1 MGKRDYLDEYKK
13 NSRDEYEETM
23 RRRNPA
29 VIAFILTLSTILVVG
44 IPSLFALSNIKNG
57 KVNEENPLFNTNWEL
72 IPEATVAENVKNNEA
87 EIASGITISEGDED
101 YTHIIG
107 TSADESVTI
116 GFAGDILF
124 DDNYAVGNNFKMKG
138 NSPYGVIGDS
148 LLDKMKTVD
157 IMMVNNEFPFSDR
170 GEPKEGKTYT
180 FRARTETVSILNEMG
195 VDIVG
200 LANNHCFDYG
210 ETALLDSF
218 DTLKNAGID
227 YVGAGHNLEEA
238 SHQVYYITDNG
249 MKLAFICATQIER
262 ISNPD
267 TRGATEDAAGVFRC
281 MDDTLLLERVRE
293 AREKGAFVIVFIHW
307 GTESTTEIDQH
318 QLRQAKEIVEAGAN
332 MIVGAHP
339 HVLQKIEFID
349 GVPVFYSLGNYIF
362 NSKTQDTCMI
372 LTTIHK
378 DGAVNIQFVPAIQ
391 SNCQVNEAT
400 GSEYIRII
408 NEMNQMSPGI
418 KIDGNGYIT
427 S

>member
-1 MGKRDYLDEYKK
+1 
-13 NSRDEYEETM
+13 
-23 RRRNPA
+23 
-29 VIAFILTLSTILVVG
+29 
-44 IPSLFALSNIKNG
+44 
-57 KVNEENPLFNTNWEL
+57 
-72 IPEATVAENVKNNEA
+72 
-87 EIASGITISEGDED
+87 
-101 YTHIIG
+101 
-107 TSADESVTI
+107 
-116 GFAGDILF
+116 
-124 DDNYAVGNNFKMKG
+124 
-138 NSPYGVIGDS
+138 
-148 LLDKMKTVD
+148 
-157 IMMVNNEFPFSDR
+157 
-170 GEPKEGKTYT
+170 
-180 FRARTETVSILNEMG
+180 MG

-200 LANNHCFDYG
+200 IANNHAYDYG
-210 ETALLDSF
+210 QQAFLDTIAALDS
-218 DTLKNAGID
+218 
-227 YVGAGHNLEEA
+227 VGVDHVGGGATIEQA
-238 SHQVYYITDNG
+238 SHPVYYITDNG
-249 MKLAFICATQIER
+249 MKIAIICATQIER

>member
-1 MGKRDYLDEYKK
+1 MGKRDYLDDYRK
-13 NSRDEYEETM
+13 NNRDDYEERI

-29 VIAFILTLSTILVVG
+29 VIAFVLTLSTILVVG
-44 IPSLFALSNIKNG
+44 IPSIIALSNIKTG
-57 KVNEENPLFNTNWEL
+57 KVKEEKPLFANWEL
-72 IPEATVAENVKNNEA
+72 IPEATVAENIVVDESQTR
-87 EIASGITISEGDED
+87 SGITISEGDED

-107 TSADESVTI
+107 TASDDAVTL

-124 DDNYAVGNNFKMKG
+124 DDNYAAGNSFKLRG

-148 LLDKMKTVD
+148 LLEQMKGVD
-157 IMMVNNEFPFSDR
+157 IMMVNNEFPYSDR
-170 GEPKEGKTYT
+170 GEPKEGKAYT
-180 FRARTETVSILNEMG
+180 FRARPETVSILGEMG

-200 LANNHCFDYG
+200 FANNHCFDYG
-210 ETALLDSF
+210 ETAFLDSL
-218 DTLKNAGID
+218 TTIKNAGVE
-227 YVGAGHNLEEA
+227 YVGAGANLEEA
-238 SHQVYYITDNG
+238 SHPVYYITDNG

-267 TRGATEDAAGVFRC
+267 TRGATDTSPGVFRC
-281 MDDTLLLERVRE
+281 MDDTLLLEKVSE

-307 GTESTTEIDQH
+307 GTESTTEIDQY
-318 QLRQAKEIVEAGAN
+318 QTRQAREIVEAGAN

-362 NSKTQDTCMI
+362 NSKTQDTCLI
-372 LTTIHK
+372 LTTVHK
-378 DGAVNIQFVPAIQ
+378 DGAVNIRFVPAIQ
-391 SNCQVNEAT
+391 SDCRVNEAT
-400 GSEYIRII
+400 GSEYMRII